1 MDYAA
6 AIGLCWLVFLASWMV
21 FAMVFGGGGRRRQ
34 TPGAIGVRLVILG
47 TMFVGVFYGDR
58 IRIQP
63 FGPYA
68 LEFAKAG
75 VALAYVG
82 LAFAIWARVTLGR
95 SWGMPMSLHDNP
107 ELVTS
112 GPYRFVRHPI
122 YTGLSAMLIG
132 TALVYPLAVVPC
144 VAMIA
149 YSLFSSVREER
160 DMQNRFGDAYLEYK
174 KRSKRLVPF
183 LL

>member
-68 LEFAKAG
+68 LEFARAG
-75 VALAYVG
+75 VTLAYVG

-144 VAMIA
+144 VAMI
-149 YSLFSSVREER
+149 SVPPP
-160 DMQNRFGDAYLEYK
+160 LIIC
-174 KRSKRLVPF
+174 VP
-183 LL
+183 LRAT